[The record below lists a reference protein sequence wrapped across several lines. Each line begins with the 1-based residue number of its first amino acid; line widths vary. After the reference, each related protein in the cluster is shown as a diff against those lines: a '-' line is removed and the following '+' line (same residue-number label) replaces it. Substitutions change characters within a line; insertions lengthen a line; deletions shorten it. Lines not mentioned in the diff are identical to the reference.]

1 MPPKGKA
8 AAAASIPSLEELHT
22 INERLDS
29 KPEAADYNKLIAGAK
44 GDVQVKSL
52 VARLI
57 PKYHAQFPK
66 AEKESV
72 EALKSLCSDE
82 NTEVQ
87 IWAIRGLKDFF
98 TPSNKDV
105 CSIVYEKLASDDP
118 HVSDASKKLI
128 TDLIDSNED
137 YKKEYVGQIKDQEVD
152 AQVKMIDIATE
163 KYTFTEEN
171 VDELLNLIDVCFDC
185 DVEQGL
191 KLLRRNKKI
200 ISDEKKE
207 PLVNKIIDNLNAS
220 LDSDFENVTSSL
232 LESILQFIPTL
243 GQAGR
248 ILNIVAEKVLPKA
261 SDIPVDHRIKIIQQ
275 IADNARNAEDPKIL
289 ENLYNYVYLTFPK
302 VYETTTKV
310 NFSLLE
316 ATLFALFNLSKRFSK
331 TASQLT
337 GQLLVI
343 TGQPDENEG
352 VVESAEKKAEFR
364 GRLEN
369 IDPIVEKFIQLWET
383 QLLDAKQ
390 KTDVLEEEK
399 KQQRRQANIAIRTG
413 KNVRKF
419 CRILCM
425 ENFVTKKPPTDVSW
439 RAPAA
444 KDSTKGGKGGR
455 ARTSRPTRPTRTGL
469 RGNRGPS
476 RGTTR
481 SPSSRGAPSRGGRQ
495 QNTRDR
501 RFSGPRRSRN

>member
-8 AAAASIPSLEELHT
+8 AAVSVPSLEELHA

-44 GDVQVKSL
+44 GDDQVKSL

-72 EALKSLCSDE
+72 DALKALASDQ

-98 TPSNKDV
+98 APENKDV
-105 CSIVYEKLASDDP
+105 CKIVYEKLAADDP

-128 TDLIDSNED
+128 TDLLDSNEE
-137 YKKEYVGQIKDQEVD
+137 YKKQYVGQIKDQEVE
-152 AQVKMIDIATE
+152 AQVKMIEIARE

-171 VDELLNLIDVCFDC
+171 VDELLNLLDVCFDSN
-185 DVEQGL
+185 VEQGL
-191 KLLRRNKKI
+191 RLLRRYKKI
-200 ISDEKKE
+200 VSDEKKE

-232 LESILQFIPTL
+232 LETILNYIPTL

-261 SDIPVDHRIKIIQQ
+261 SDIPIDHRIKIIQQ

-289 ENLYNYVYLTFPK
+289 ENLYNNVYLTFPK
-302 VYETTTKV
+302 VYEATTKV

-316 ATLFALFNLSKRFSK
+316 ATLYAVFNLSKRFSR

-343 TGQPDENEG
+343 TGQPNENEG
-352 VVESAEKKAEFR
+352 VTESAEKKAEFQ

-369 IDPIVEKFIQLWET
+369 LDPLVEKFIQLWET
-383 QLLDAKQ
+383 QLEDAKQ
-390 KTDVLEEEK
+390 KTDVLAEEK

-444 KDSTKGGKGGR
+444 KDSSKGGKGGR
-455 ARTSRPTRPTRTGL
+455 GKPSRPGTQTRTGG
-469 RGNRGPS
+469 RNQRGP
-476 RGTTR
+476 
-481 SPSSRGAPSRGGRQ
+481 SRGAPSRGGRP
-495 QNTRDR
+495 NPRDR
-501 RFSGPRRSRN
+501 RFSQRRSRN